1 MGKGMRGGDCGE
13 RDKGRGLSHCGERDE
28 ERGLREKGW
37 GGGDV
42 RKGWGERA
50 VEEMNEGRG
59 LCEEG

>member
-1 MGKGMRGGDCGE
+1 MGKGIKGGDCGE
-13 RDKGRGLSHCGERDE
+13 RDEG
-28 ERGLREKGW
+28 RGLREKGW

-42 RKGWGERA
+42 RKGWGEGA